1 MSLDLDHRQ
10 TSTISTVKT
19 FAVYTLKKYALNN
32 LDALKFLP
40 NALKLWSEKLKKWRS
55 KDFWRYTQ
63 HNYLNLLRFSA
74 SVNSFFQLTLSL
86 AIFSRMLG
94 IYTNN

>member
-55 KDFWRYTQ
+55 KDFWRYTL
-63 HNYLNLLRFSA
+63 HNYANLLKFSA
-74 SVNSFFQLTLSL
+74 SVNSFFPTSI
-86 AIFSRMLG
+86 AISNFF
-94 IYTNN
+94 